1 MAIPSKANRV
11 ALIAMP
17 WLIALLCAGGV
28 VLVLVLAIERQT
40 IEARERQHLQQQVR
54 VINDNLSQQLEA
66 MNRALEA
73 VIDDAGP
80 VPVSAEHG
88 QRTERRL
95 KAFSRAMIGVRTMIM
110 MDARGNAIAAS
121 RDGLVGRNFS
131 ERAYFRAARSAAS
144 PDTLVISPPYT
155 TSLNVWAIT
164 LARVMVDAQGNFAG
178 IVTATLDPGAFTT
191 LLESVRYTSDVSV
204 TLAHGDGL
212 RFLRVGQAAGLAD
225 PDMARPGSPLSRHL
239 QSGAAS
245 HVFTDALVEGGP
257 VQLMAIHT
265 VQPAA
270 LQMDKPLL
278 VVVARSRAAVFAGW
292 QDKAVALAV
301 AYLVLALLTAGWLR
315 SQQQRRLQR
324 LKQEQ
329 ELAAMNAG
337 FEARWRVVLEAT
349 SQGVWD
355 WDTVTDK
362 VFFSPVWKAMLGYA
376 KDEVGDSLQEWRSRV
391 HPDDMEQA
399 QQALQ
404 AHLKGES
411 GGYEHVYR
419 MRHRNGNYLWIHDR
433 GGVVERD
440 AQARPLRVIGSC
452 TDVSQQRQQQQT
464 LDRLTANVPGA
475 LYQYQREADGHSFF
489 PYASTAIQ
497 DIYACRPEEL
507 QRDAS
512 PVFACIHPDD
522 RQAVSNSIQQSARTL
537 EVWLC
542 EYRVL
547 LPGRGERWI
556 SGRARPELLA
566 SGAVL
571 WHGYLQDVTE
581 AKQQAIQLQETERL
595 LRHLM
600 QEMPI
605 GLLMVDGQGQA
616 YYVNRHFRQLC
627 GYSLDELSTPEQWW
641 LLAYPDADQR
651 ARARQAWAQAVAQA
665 ENNGGY
671 IPDQSYTIT
680 TREGLQRTL
689 RIGGITFGNHFLATL
704 VDDTEQ
710 QAENAFFRGLA
721 YNDGLTGLANR
732 RRFDEL
738 FEAEWQRCRRSQR
751 PLAVLMIDIDQFKR
765 YNDTYGHPQGDI
777 CLQQVADVLRQ
788 GCRRSHD
795 LVARYGG
802 EEFVCLLPE
811 CDLDAALAQAQA
823 LRKAVE
829 QRGIEHRNAD
839 PSPVVTISIGVACRV
854 PDAQSTPQQLLAM
867 ADASLYRAKAAGRNC
882 VDAGAL

>member
-1 MAIPSKANRV
+1 VAIPSKANPV

-28 VLVLVLAIERQT
+28 ALVFFLAIERQA

-80 VPVSAEHG
+80 LPVSAEHV
-88 QRTERRL
+88 QRTQRRL

-110 MDARGNAIAAS
+110 MDARGNVIAAS
-121 RDGLVGRNFS
+121 RDGLLGRNFS
-131 ERAYFRAARSAAS
+131 ERDYFRAARSATS
-144 PDTLVISPPYT
+144 PNTLIISPPYT
-155 TSLNVWAIT
+155 TALNVWAIT

-178 IVTATLDPGAFTT
+178 IVTATLDPEAFTT

-212 RFLRVGQAAGLAD
+212 RFLMVGQAAGLTDA
-225 PDMARPGSPLSRHL
+225 DMARSGSLLSSHL
-239 QSGAAS
+239 QSGEAAT
-245 HVFTDALVEGGP
+245 VFSGALFEGGP

-278 VVVARSRAAVFAGW
+278 VAVARSRAAVFADW
-292 QDKAVALAV
+292 QYKAVALAV
-301 AYLVLALLTAGWLR
+301 AYLVLALLAAGWLR
-315 SQQQRRLQR
+315 SRHQRRLQR
-324 LKQEQ
+324 LQQERA
-329 ELAAMNAG
+329 LAAMNAG
-337 FEARWRVVLEAT
+337 FEARWRAVLEAT
-349 SQGVWD
+349 NQGVWD

-362 VFFSPVWKAMLGYA
+362 VFFSPVWKAMLGCA

-616 YYVNRHFRQLC
+616 YYANRHFRQLC

-689 RIGGITFGNHFLATL
+689 RIGGITFGSHSMATL
-704 VDDTEQ
+704 VDDTQQ

-738 FEAEWQRCRRSQR
+738 FNAEWQRCRRSQR
-751 PLAVLMIDIDQFKR
+751 PLALLMIDIDQFKR
-765 YNDTYGHPQGDI
+765 YNDTYGHLQGDD
-777 CLQQVADVLRQ
+777 CLKQVADVLRQ
-788 GCRRSHD
+788 GSRRSHD

-811 CDLDAALAQAQA
+811 CDLEAALAHAQA

>member
-1 MAIPSKANRV
+1 MAIPSKANPV

-28 VLVLVLAIERQT
+28 VLVLVLAIERQA

-80 VPVSAEHG
+80 LPVSAEHV
-88 QRTERRL
+88 QRTQRRL

-110 MDARGNAIAAS
+110 MDARGNVIAAS
-121 RDGLVGRNFS
+121 RDGLLGRNFS
-131 ERAYFRAARSAAS
+131 ERDYFRAARSATS
-144 PDTLVISPPYT
+144 PNTLIISPPYT
-155 TSLNVWAIT
+155 TALNVWAIT
-164 LARVMVDAQGNFAG
+164 LARVMVDTQGNFAG
-178 IVTATLDPGAFTT
+178 IVTATLDPEAFTT

-212 RFLRVGQAAGLAD
+212 RFLMVGPAVGLTDA
-225 PDMARPGSPLSRHL
+225 DMARSGLLLSSRL
-239 QSGAAS
+239 QSSEAATVFSGAL
-245 HVFTDALVEGGP
+245 FEGGP

-278 VVVARSRAAVFAGW
+278 VAVARSRAAVFADW
-292 QDKAVALAV
+292 QYKAVALAV
-301 AYLVLALLTAGWLR
+301 AYLVLALLAAGWLR
-315 SQQQRRLQR
+315 SRHQRRLQR
-324 LKQEQ
+324 LQQERA
-329 ELAAMNAG
+329 LAAMNAG
-337 FEARWRVVLEAT
+337 FEARWRAVLEAT
-349 SQGVWD
+349 NQGVWD

-362 VFFSPVWKAMLGYA
+362 VFFSPVWKAMMGCA
-376 KDEVGDSLQEWRSRV
+376 EDEVGDSLEEWRSRV
-391 HPDDMEQA
+391 HPDDLVAA
-399 QQALQ
+399 QQVLQ
-404 AHLKGES
+404 THLKGET
-411 GGYEHVYR
+411 GVYEHVYR
-419 MRHRNGNYLWIHDR
+419 MRHKNGNYLWIHDR
-433 GGVVERD
+433 GGIVERD

-475 LYQYQREADGHSFF
+475 LYQYQLEADGHGFF
-489 PYASTAIQ
+489 PYVSAAIQ
-497 DIYACRPEEL
+497 DIYAFRPEDL
-507 QRDAS
+507 QQDGS
-512 PVFACIHPDD
+512 QVFSRIHPDD
-522 RQAVSNSIQQSARTL
+522 LQAVRDGIEQSARTL
-537 EVWLC
+537 ELWLS
-542 EYRVL
+542 EYRVF

-556 SGRARPELLA
+556 SGRAKPELLA

-581 AKQQAIQLQETERL
+581 AKQQAMQLQETERL

-616 YYVNRHFRQLC
+616 YYVNRRFQQLC
-627 GYSLDELSTPEQWW
+627 GYSLDELPAPEQWW

-651 ARARQAWAQAVAQA
+651 ARARHIWEQAVAQA
-665 ENNGGY
+665 DSNGGY

-680 TREGLQRTL
+680 TLEGLQRTL